1 MEALVRACRM
11 AKRPKPRSHPMAQS
25 RLDACGAN
33 PAGDWTI
40 EDVAALCREHDYP
53 LHADA
58 SGGRSDWKVF
68 DPTQR
73 EILTTP
79 NRRPVN
85 KIEEV
90 TALGRPV
97 PQPSRY
103 VVAME

>member
-1 MEALVRACRM
+1 
-11 AKRPKPRSHPMAQS
+11 MAQS
-25 RLDACGAN
+25 CLDACGAN

-40 EDVAALCREHDYP
+40 EDVAAPCREHD
-53 LHADA
+53 DA

-85 KIEEV
+85 KIEEA
-90 TALGRPV
+90 TALGHPV
-97 PQPSRY
+97 PQPPCY
-103 VVAME
+103 VVAIE

>member
-1 MEALVRACRM
+1 M

-79 NRRPVN
+79 NRRSAN
-85 KIEEV
+85 KIEEA

-97 PQPSRY
+97 PGPSRY
-103 VVAME
+103 VMAME